1 MTEEEYGIVGQLRE
15 MKKGWSVGEG
25 HVRAENMKTQCGGGR
40 ERERERGEGEGVRH
54 KERDQE

>member
-25 HVRAENMKTQCGGGR
+25 HVRAENMKTQCGGG
-40 ERERERGEGEGVRH
+40 ERERGGKGRG
-54 KERDQE
+54 

>member
-25 HVRAENMKTQCGGGR
+25 HVRAENMKTQCGGGGG
-40 ERERERGEGEGVRH
+40 EREREGERGGGET
-54 KERDQE
+54 